1 MFNQITFSS
10 LPHGLA
16 VVRQVL
22 FCLIHLPLTTCEEE
36 DRSLIAKWPDA
47 SRLHIWDKLREALQP
62 PTLRLLP

>member
-1 MFNQITFSS
+1 MINQITFSS

-22 FCLIHLPLTTCEEE
+22 FCLIHLPLTACEEE

-47 SRLHIWDKLREALQP
+47 SRLHS
-62 PTLRLLP
+62 